1 MGVID
6 CFRDRARD
14 RTRFLYLTL
23 NITNPSTTV
32 KMAKKDMKKKTK
44 KSTSNVFSMFEQQQ
58 IQEFKEAFQM
68 IDADRN
74 GIITVGDLKA
84 TYASLGVRNVDQ
96 DELEKMTAEAGA
108 PSTSP
113 SSSVCSLTSSTAPT
127 PRTSSSRPSRSSTPK
142 TRASS
147 TRTTSAPSSRPTL
160 TGSTTRRSS
169 RCSLLLSPTRRAWLT
184 TRPSATPSPTVLPLM
199 MRKRSKFEAPGR
211 KQVAGF
217 NDSDIRKINRWIS
230 SSKKK

>member
-1 MGVID
+1 MG
-6 CFRDRARD
+6 RSKRPK
-14 RTRFLYLTL
+14 
-23 NITNPSTTV
+23 NPSNQSFQPDNRPRVTKVPV

-108 PSTSP
+108 PINFTIFLGMLADKLHGTDP
-113 SSSVCSLTSSTAPT
+113 EDVILKANADRFNDEEVTQMFSLAEPNEEGMVDY
-127 PRTSSSRPSRSSTPK
+127 K
-142 TRASS
+142 ALCY
-147 TRTTSAPSSRPTL
+147 TL
-160 TGSTTRRSS
+160 THGSS
-169 RCSLLLSPTRRAWLT
+169 
-184 TRPSATPSPTVLPLM
+184 
-199 MRKRSKFEAPGR
+199 
-211 KQVAGF
+211 
-217 NDSDIRKINRWIS
+217 NDEDEEE
-230 SSKKK
+230 